1 LLINS
6 IGGVVNRHGLRSTG
20 AFVKPSAASKV
31 VLLVGDPREWPPELE
46 SFVAGQGYATDRL
59 AELDAVVPRLEQ
71 AENGPVRAL
80 LVVARPLGASDLL
93 ILRRVRESSPATAIV
108 AVTTTPT
115 SPTSGALRERGN
127 RLPWPSKEALRQAVE
142 SGRGLR

>member
-1 LLINS
+1 MQACSSQFCIL
-6 IGGVVNRHGLRSTG
+6 
-20 AFVKPSAASKV
+20 VKTVPASKL

-46 SFVAGQGYATDRL
+46 SFLAGQGYVTDRL

-71 AENGPVRAL
+71 AESGAVRAL

-93 ILRRVRESSPATAIV
+93 TLRRVRESSPATAIV

-115 SPTSGALRERGN
+115 SPDLKRAFESGATAFLS
-127 RLPWPSKEALRQAVE
+127 WPASKQALRQAVE
-142 SGRGLR
+142 SGRGPR